1 MYNVKSVNDYP
12 NLRFYP
18 CRETKLKIA
27 KAINLLNPS
36 DIDVDE
42 YFYRG
47 ID

>member
-27 KAINLLNPS
+27 KAINLLSPLEIN
-36 DIDVDE
+36 VDE
-42 YFYRG
+42 NFYRG